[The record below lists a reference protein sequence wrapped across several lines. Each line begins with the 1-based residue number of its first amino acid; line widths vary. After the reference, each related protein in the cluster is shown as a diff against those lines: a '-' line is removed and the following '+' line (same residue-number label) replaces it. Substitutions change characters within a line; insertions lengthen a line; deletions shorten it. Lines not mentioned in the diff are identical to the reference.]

1 MRPIFIQTQNV
12 KTFIGTMEIVKK
24 RIGSDSLAMVSGRAG
39 RGKTRTAR
47 WYATQNDCVYLTTL
61 RDWSALWMYQDI
73 LSAMG
78 IKGESQPKR
87 KKNAFEAILAASD
100 DNPRPIILDE
110 ADLLGPR
117 LLESVRDLCK
127 MMQVPWVLIG
137 EESLPQLMNRDR
149 RVWSRRCATMEF
161 LPMSVSDIMTFVR
174 EATVIKVNDGLT
186 IATSTAEAIQKKTG
200 GDIRLVELIVSTAE
214 TVARA
219 NSMKELTADIAQ
231 AAIKRVI
238 PEQK

>member
-1 MRPIFIQTQNV
+1 MKPIFITTQNV
-12 KTFIGTMEIVKK
+12 KTFIATMEIVKK
-24 RIGSDSLAMVSGRAG
+24 RMGNDSLAMIYGRAG

-73 LSAMG
+73 LTAIG
-78 IKGESQPKR
+78 IIGEAQPKR
-87 KKNAFEAILAASD
+87 KKHAFEAILAASQ
-100 DNPRPIILDE
+100 DNPRPVILDE

-149 RVWSRRCATMEF
+149 RVWSRRCATMEY
-161 LPMSVSDIMTFVR
+161 LPMSVSDISVFCR
-174 EATVIKVNDGLT
+174 EAADLKITT
-186 IATSTAEAIQKKTG
+186 ETAETVQKKTG

-214 TVARA
+214 TVAKA
-219 NSMKELTADIAQ
+219 NNSKDLTADIAQ